1 MNKIFLYKGGGILP
15 LWQVIMLFLL
25 TGIMDIYPQDE
36 IKLTNA
42 VQLYGFTP
50 TAPTNGLRN
59 VQVSLGQAV
68 VGNTFGSDRSIS
80 MGYWSFYLLPPNK
93 AELTVSQGEFPN
105 RIEVSW
111 EFDILSPPADNDYF
125 KVYRDGSLLATLP
138 ATQNYY
144 IDYNVYPGTFYRYTV
159 TGVNEFNESPPSE
172 AIGFVN
178 PNGIITGA
186 ISTQFGR
193 PVHDVEV
200 TVTPTL
206 GKAMQ
211 FDGINDYIDAGN
223 GLNIANKPFTIEF
236 WLKRSANDSG
246 MIFSQNVSDSALS
259 SRQLFIG
266 FNKPGNLLGVYG
278 GVPAVTAVTE
288 DFQWHHY
295 AWVQDYQKDSG
306 YIYRDAVQLLRY
318 KLNGVKYNGTGRIV
332 IGRSGINSTKYFK
345 MQLDEMRVW
354 EKALSQSEI
363 KRNMRRTVNTNSP
376 GLASYWKFDEGLGNL
391 VFDLSPAFNNGNVL
405 GGAVFTD
412 DRGPVKTSAF
422 SDTLGNYSIEGINYG
437 SATNFSVTP
446 VREGRL
452 FNPPARIVTLSTSN
466 TAANNIDFTD
476 ISAVPVSGIITHQGT
491 SCFADSIEIYINGAP
506 GNPRIFT
513 NDQGKFIAEFEPGT
527 TQTLTP
533 VREGYTFNPAFITVR
548 NIVDPIANANFVQT
562 RTYSISGLVAGGDC
576 DLPIGPSVIKL
587 TSLSG
592 ACITREITTNSSG
605 SFTISNLPPL
615 RYRVEIDPAQPG
627 ITFNDDIIDL
637 RDTSQIRNYRYYA
650 PLQAEIVGLE
660 PTEGC
665 STIVLDQFTKIPV
678 RYRVYESYTY
688 NGVTNICEVDTA
700 VITIDDAIS
709 DKEGILR
716 ELTAI
721 DGAALDTLISGYPNI
736 IAPYTKRLQISAE
749 HRDGRTAGDTL
760 FAVVTGFK
768 PRTNAFTT
776 TSPAVPLLILRD
788 PPGDASYSYFSN
800 STSLSNSLNMYYQ
813 STSGTDLDSRLSLAP
828 DFSFDV
834 GFMYSVSTEIDL
846 TLDITSSMSYTQT
859 GTSATELST
868 TITTTENFST
878 ADDDAITGDGG
889 DVFIGG
895 AMNLI
900 YGVTDVLKYNGSCGF
915 SRETS
920 LVVSPN
926 GFATTFIYTADYIEN
941 FVIPSL
947 ESINDTAGVRDW
959 QRILDYNDSLKA
971 DAEYSRNISFS
982 SGATAE
988 YIESTEQTNSRIFEF
1003 DMTVDASVGLEVGAT
1018 INGIGGVGGF
1028 TFRTGFGAGRSSSS
1042 TVTTINEVGFS
1053 LRDDDVGDAFSVN
1066 VYKDRVYGTP
1076 VFSTV
1081 SGQSSCPWE
1090 EGTVARDSMG
1100 LLTDNSIAVNVHP
1113 DSFAVFNLSLQNLGQ
1128 LNESREFQ
1136 LRVLNETN
1144 ESGAVI
1150 AVNGIVLQGGLNF
1163 TVQPM
1168 SQVNAVLTV
1177 KRGPQAYI
1185 YENIGI
1191 VLTSP
1196 CEWDANAGQDLSIAD
1211 TLFISVRFLEP
1222 CSEIAIDEPEPNWL
1236 INRENAD
1243 DFTVKLWK
1251 YNRGNPSLQEV
1262 VLRYRQVPELAPS
1275 SGRKNLLNE
1284 EGEMKSERIFKSSP
1298 LASMRYQKVIDY
1310 SSTDR
1315 YSILR
1320 NNPDY
1325 ASLFASPQNSTE
1337 SWTVIATIPRDSLPL
1352 LQDYVIVPFDTEGLS
1367 DGSYELQALA
1377 VCAGNTLSGTSALVQ
1392 GIIDKTSPAVLGQPK
1407 PVNGVLGAND
1417 EISVTFTEQISCES
1431 VNAVDNLMLINTQTG
1446 QMVDF
1451 NYSCNGQTIV
1461 ITPNVQNRFIENR
1474 VLKAVVKR
1482 VRDMNGN
1489 ILRVP
1494 FGTEYRDSVAWEFLV
1509 DRNPVR
1515 WSGGEVEVVKFADE
1529 IADIQRQLLNEGGT
1543 AYPYTITNFPNWM
1556 SLTPVTGT
1564 VQTQGAVTVNFRFGN
1579 MIAPGTYEDTVY
1591 ASTLN
1596 GDEPM
1601 IVKLRVLCRPPQ
1613 WSVNPAMYEYSMNI
1627 TARLY
1632 VDTTLSNDIYDR
1644 VAVYAGT
1651 QLRGA
1656 AAVTR
1661 LNNTSEYRVFLTIYS
1676 NQTQGEALTFRV
1688 WDASSCT
1695 EYGQILESFTFKSD
1709 TLLGNIANPVRLTA
1723 TSQIIQ
1729 QYPLSAGWNWVSFNT
1744 VSASMRLNDLLG
1756 GVSHANGD
1764 NFKTQSAFS
1773 QYSGSLQNW
1782 FGTLDTLDLETYYLW
1797 KRTTPAQF
1805 LKTGY
1810 AVRPDQRPIMIDSGW
1825 NWIGYIPQFSLPV
1838 NEALRTLNPKDGDV
1852 IKSQFQFA
1860 IYDQNFGWFGDL
1872 QFMIPQIGYLLRLD
1886 SRDTLLYPQDPPVGT
1901 QPAAPVPQYVR
1912 QVPASPDWIVDAS
1925 RYETSMNIIAA
1936 PDAAWG
1942 DTASVYPVAGLFSGN
1957 ECRGFARTSGFGQ
1970 DKKPIYLITVYGSAG
1985 SSDTLELRLLDEA
1998 TGAVRIANLSIIY
2011 TANSVAGSLQNP
2023 LIIHSPL
2030 SSAEDMTGL
2039 PAEYIL
2045 EQNYPNP
2052 FNPST
2057 NIRFGLP
2064 EAGDVE
2070 VSIYNIMGEKV
2081 RGLVKEYKQA
2091 GYYTVSWN
2099 ARNENGEMLPTGI
2112 YFTVMKS
2119 GSFTQTRK
2127 IVFLK

>member
-1 MNKIFLYKGGGILP
+1 MKNIYLFKGGGFLSLWTAIL
-15 LWQVIMLFLL
+15 LL
-25 TGIMDIYPQDE
+25 LIAGAEETRPQNQ

-42 VQLYGFTP
+42 VQLYGFTA

-59 VQVSLGQAV
+59 VQPSLGQAV
-68 VGNTFGSDRSIS
+68 VGNTFGSDRSIAL
-80 MGYWSFYLLPPNK
+80 GYWSFYLLPPNK
-93 AELTVSQGEFPN
+93 AELMVSQGEFPN
-105 RIEVSW
+105 RIEMSW

-193 PVHDVEV
+193 PVNDVEV
-200 TVTPTL
+200 TVTPTF
-206 GKAMQ
+206 GKAML
-211 FDGINDYIDAGN
+211 FDGVNDYIEAGN
-223 GLNIANKPFTIEF
+223 ALNIAGKPFTIEF
-236 WLKRSANDSG
+236 WLKRTANDSG

-266 FNKPGNLLGVYG
+266 FNKPGNLLGVFG
-278 GVPAVTAVTE
+278 GVPAVTAVAE

-318 KLNGVKYNGTGRIV
+318 KLNGIKYNGTGQIV
-332 IGRSGINSTKYFK
+332 IGRSGINSTKYFG
-345 MQLDEMRVW
+345 MRLDELRVW
-354 EKALSQSEI
+354 EKALELPEI

-376 GLASYWKFDEGLGNL
+376 GLASYWKFDEGLGSM
-391 VFDLSPAFNNGNVL
+391 VFDLSPAYNNGYIL
-405 GGAVFTD
+405 GGAQFID

-446 VREGRL
+446 VREGRQ

-476 ISAVPVSGIITHQGT
+476 ISAVPVSGTISHQGT
-491 SCFADSIEIYINGAP
+491 SCFADSIEIYINGSP

-513 NDQGKFIAEFEPGT
+513 NEQGKFIAEFEPGT

-533 VREGYTFNPAFITVR
+533 VREGYIFNPAFVTLR

-592 ACITREITTNSSG
+592 ACISREIATNSSG
-605 SFTISNLPPL
+605 SFTITNLPPL
-615 RYRVEIDPAQPG
+615 RYRIEIDPVQPG
-627 ITFNDDIIDL
+627 ISFNDDIIDL
-637 RDTSQIRNYRYYA
+637 RDTSQFRNYRYYA
-650 PLQAEIVGLE
+650 PLQAEIAGLE
-660 PTEGC
+660 PAQGC
-665 STIVLDQFTKIPV
+665 STIVIEQFTRIPV
-678 RYRVYESYTY
+678 QYRVYESYTY

-700 VITIDDAIS
+700 LITIDDVIS
-709 DKEGILR
+709 DKEGNLR

-721 DGAALDTLISGYPNI
+721 NGIALDTLISGFPNI
-736 IAPYTKRLQISAE
+736 IAPYTKRLQITAG

-878 ADDDAITGDGG
+878 ADDDAITGEGG

-915 SRETS
+915 STETS

-926 GFATTFIYTADYIEN
+926 GFATTFIYTADYIKN

-947 ESINDTAGVRDW
+947 AAINDTVGVRDW

-1003 DMTVDASVGLEVGAT
+1003 DLTVDESVGLEVGAT
-1018 INGIGGVGGF
+1018 INGVGGVGGF
-1028 TFRTGFGAGRSSSS
+1028 TFRTGFGAGKASSS
-1042 TVTTINEVGFS
+1042 TVTTVNEVGFS
-1053 LRDDDVGDAFSVN
+1053 LRDDDAGDAFSVN
-1066 VYKDRVYGTP
+1066 IYKDRVYGTP

-1090 EGTVARDSMG
+1090 AGTVARDSMG

-1113 DSFAVFNLSLQNLGQ
+1113 DSFAVFNLALQNLGQ
-1128 LNESREFQ
+1128 MNESREFQ

-1144 ESGAVI
+1144 QSGAEI
-1150 AVNGIVLQGGLNF
+1150 SVNGIVLQGGLNF

-1185 YENIGI
+1185 YDNIGI

-1196 CEWDANAGQDLSIAD
+1196 CEWDANAGQELSIAD
-1211 TLFISVRFLEP
+1211 TLFVSVRFLEP
-1222 CSEIAIDEPEPNWL
+1222 CSEIAIDEPGQNWL
-1236 INRENAD
+1236 INQENKN
-1243 DFTVKLWK
+1243 DFAVKLWR

-1262 VLRYRQVPELAPS
+1262 VLRYRPLPQFAPS
-1275 SGRKNLLNE
+1275 SGKPNHRNE
-1284 EGEMKSERIFKSSP
+1284 EEKSAADRLFRSSP
-1298 LASMRYQKVIDY
+1298 LATMRYREVIDY
-1310 SSTDR
+1310 SSADR
-1315 YSILR
+1315 YSELR
-1320 NNPDY
+1320 NNS
-1325 ASLFASPQNSTE
+1325 AFSSLFDAPENFTE
-1337 SWTVIATIPRDSLPL
+1337 NWTVMAVIPKDSLPV
-1352 LQDYVIVPFDTEGLS
+1352 LQDFVVIPFNPEGLS
-1367 DGSYELQALA
+1367 DGTYELQAVA
-1377 VCAGNTLSGTSALVQ
+1377 VCSGNAISGTSALVR
-1392 GIIDKTSPAVLGQPK
+1392 GFIDISSPMVLGQPK
-1407 PVNGVLGAND
+1407 PMNGVLGASD
-1417 EISVTFTEQISCES
+1417 EISVTFTEQISCEGI
-1431 VNAVDNLMLINTQTG
+1431 NAADNLMLINTQTG
-1446 QMVDF
+1446 QPVDF
-1451 NYSCNGQTIV
+1451 NFTCNGQTIV
-1461 ITPNVQNRFIENR
+1461 LTPNVQNRFIENKT
-1474 VLKAVVKR
+1474 LKAVVKR
-1482 VRDMNGN
+1482 VRDLNGN
-1489 ILRVP
+1489 VMRVA
-1494 FGTEYRDSVAWEFLV
+1494 FGTAYRDSVAWEFTV

-1515 WSGGEVEVVKFADE
+1515 WTGGDIDVVKYVDE
-1529 IADIQRQLLNEGGT
+1529 VSDVQRQLVNEGGT
-1543 AYPYTITNFPNWM
+1543 SYPYTLTDFPNWM
-1556 SLTPVTGT
+1556 TLNPVTAT
-1564 VQTQGAVTVNFRFGN
+1564 VQTQGAVTINFRFGN
-1579 MIAPGTYEDTVY
+1579 MIAPGIYNDTVY
-1591 ASTLN
+1591 ANTLN
-1596 GDEPM
+1596 GDEAL
-1601 IVKLRVLCRPPQ
+1601 IIKLRVLCRPPQ
-1613 WSVNPAMYEYSMNI
+1613 WSVTPALYQYSMNI

-1632 VDTTLSNDIYDR
+1632 IDTTQSNDIYDR
-1644 VAVYAGT
+1644 IAVYSGT
-1651 QLRGA
+1651 ELRGA
-1656 AAVTR
+1656 ASVTR
-1661 LNNTSEYRVFLTIYS
+1661 LNNTNEYRMFITVYS
-1676 NQTQGEALTFRV
+1676 NQESGEVLSFRV

-1695 EYGQILESFTFKSD
+1695 EYGQILEQFTFASNNVV
-1709 TLLGNIANPVRLTA
+1709 GSIANPVRITA

-1729 QYPLSAGWNWVSFNT
+1729 QYPVAAGWNWVSFNT
-1744 VSASMRLNDLLG
+1744 KSPDMSLNSVLSG
-1756 GVSHANGD
+1756 IPHANGD
-1764 NFKTQSAFS
+1764 NFKTQSPFA
-1773 QYSGSLQNW
+1773 QYASSLQQW
-1782 FGTLDTLDLETYYLW
+1782 VGTLDTVRIETHYLW
-1797 KRTTPAQF
+1797 RRLAPA
-1805 LKTGY
+1805 LLTRTGY
-1810 AVRPDQRPIMIDSGW
+1810 AVRPDQTPIRIDSGW
-1825 NWIGYIPQFSLPV
+1825 NWIGYIPQFTLPV
-1838 NEALRTLNPKDGDV
+1838 NEALRTLSPQDGDI

-1860 IYDQNFGWFGDL
+1860 IYDPNFGWFGDL
-1872 QFMIPQIGYLLRLD
+1872 QFMIPQIGYLIRL
-1886 SRDTLLYPQDPPVGT
+1886 SGRDTLIFPQDPPLGT
-1901 QPAAPVPQYVR
+1901 QPRYTALEFVKQIPSAPEWV
-1912 QVPASPDWIVDAS
+1912 VDAAK
-1925 RYETSMNIIAA
+1925 YENSMNLIAA
-1936 PDAAWG
+1936 LDAAWG
-1942 DTASVYPVAGLFSGN
+1942 DTATVYPVAGVFAGN
-1957 ECRGFARTSGFGQ
+1957 ECRGFARPLGLGQ
-1970 DKKPIYLITVYGSAG
+1970 SKKPVYMITVYGSAA
-1985 SSDTLELRLLDEA
+1985 SADSLELRLLDEN
-1998 TGAVRIANLSIIY
+1998 TGAVRRVNVNFEFAAN
-2011 TANSVAGSLQNP
+2011 TVVGSLGEP
-2023 LIIHSPL
+2023 VVIHSPVL
-2030 SSAEDMTGL
+2030 SADDMSGL

-2057 NIRFGLP
+2057 AIRFGLP
-2064 EAGDVE
+2064 EAGEVE
-2070 VSIYNIMGEKV
+2070 LSIYNIMGEKV
-2081 RGLVKEYKQA
+2081 ITLVKEYRQA
-2091 GYYTVSWN
+2091 GYYTVIWEAKSQS
-2099 ARNENGEMLPTGI
+2099 GETLPSGI
-2112 YFTVMKS
+2112 YFSVMKA
-2119 GSFTQTRK
+2119 GSFSQTKK
-2127 IVFLK
+2127 IIFLK

>member
-1 MNKIFLYKGGGILP
+1 M
-15 LWQVIMLFLL
+15 VLL
-25 TGIMDIYPQDE
+25 TIGARDIYPQDQ

-42 VQLYGFTP
+42 VQLYGFTA
-50 TAPTNGLRN
+50 TAPTNGIRN
-59 VQVSLGQAV
+59 VQASLGQSV

-93 AELTVSQGEFPN
+93 AGLMVSQGEFPN

-138 ATQNYY
+138 ASQNYY
-144 IDYNVYPGTFYRYTV
+144 VDYNVYPGTFYRYTV
-159 TGVNEFNESPPSE
+159 TGINEFNESPPSE

-211 FDGINDYIDAGN
+211 FDGLNDYIEAGN
-223 GLNIANKPFTIEF
+223 ALNIANKPFTIEF
-236 WLKRSANDSG
+236 WLKRTANDSG

-278 GVPAVTAVTE
+278 GIPAVTAITE

-332 IGRSGINSTKYFK
+332 IGRSGINSTKYFM

-354 EKALSQSEI
+354 EKALTQNEI

-405 GGAVFTD
+405 GGALFTD

-446 VREGRL
+446 LREGRL

-476 ISAVPVSGIITHQGT
+476 ISAVPVSGTITHQGT
-491 SCFADSIEIYINGAP
+491 SCFADSIEIYINGVP

-513 NDQGKFIAEFEPGT
+513 NTQGKFIAEFEPGT
-527 TQTLTP
+527 TQKLTP
-533 VREGYTFNPAFITVR
+533 VREGYTFNPAFITLQ

-562 RTYSISGLVAGGDC
+562 KTYTFSGLVAGGDC

-592 ACITREITTNSSG
+592 ACINREITSNSNG

-615 RYRVEIDPAQPG
+615 RYRVEVNPNQPG
-627 ITFNDDIIDL
+627 INFDDDIIDL
-637 RDTSQIRNYRYYA
+637 RDTSQFRNYRYYA
-650 PLQAEIVGLE
+650 PLQTEIVGLE
-660 PTEGC
+660 PENGC
-665 STIVLDQFTKIPV
+665 STIVLEQFTKIPV
-678 RYRVYESYTY
+678 QYRVFESYTY
-688 NGVTNICEVDTA
+688 NGVTNICEADTA
-700 VITIDDAIS
+700 LITIDDAIS
-709 DKEGILR
+709 DREGNLR

-721 DGAALDTLISGYPNI
+721 DGIAIDTLISGYPNI
-736 IAPYTKRLQISAE
+736 ISPYTKRLQISAA
-749 HRDGRTAGDTL
+749 HRDGRAAGDTL

-800 STSLSNSLNMYYQ
+800 STSISNSLNMYYQ

-834 GFMYSVSTEIDL
+834 GFLYSVSTEIDL

-915 SRETS
+915 TQETS

-947 ESINDTAGVRDW
+947 EAINDTTGVRDW

-1003 DMTVDASVGLEVGAT
+1003 DMTVDESVGLEVGAT
-1018 INGIGGVGGF
+1018 INGLGGVGGF
-1028 TFRTGFGAGRSSSS
+1028 TFRTGFGVGQASSS
-1042 TVTTINEVGFS
+1042 TVTTVNEVGFS

-1066 VYKDRVYGTP
+1066 IYKDRVYGTP

-1090 EGTVARDSMG
+1090 SGTVARDSMG

-1128 LNESREFQ
+1128 LQESREFQ

-1144 ESGAVI
+1144 QSGAEI
-1150 AVNGIVLQGGLNF
+1150 AVNGIVIQGGLNF

-1185 YENIGI
+1185 YEDLGI

-1196 CEWDANAGQDLSIAD
+1196 CEWDANAGQELSIAD
-1211 TLFISVRFLEP
+1211 TLFISVQFLEP
-1222 CSEIAIDEPEPNWL
+1222 CSEIAIDEPAQNWL
-1236 INRENAD
+1236 INEQNQN
-1243 DFTVKLWK
+1243 DFNVKLWR
-1251 YNRGNPSLQEV
+1251 YDRNNPSLQEV
-1262 VLRYRQVPELAPS
+1262 VLRYRQVPQLNPS
-1275 SGRKNLLNE
+1275 SGKTEQKIDGE
-1284 EGEMKSERIFKSSP
+1284 EKSSGYNFKNSP
-1298 LASMRYQKVIDY
+1298 LSSMRYREIIDY
-1310 SSTDR
+1310 SREDR
-1315 YSILR
+1315 YSMLR
-1320 NNPDY
+1320 NKPEY
-1325 ASLFASPQNSTE
+1325 AALFRIEQNLIE
-1337 SWTVIATIPRDSLPL
+1337 NWTVIKVIPRDSLPL
-1352 LQDYVIVPFDTEGLS
+1352 MQDFVIVPFNSDGLS
-1367 DGSYELQALA
+1367 DGMYELQALA
-1377 VCAGNTLSGTSALVQ
+1377 VCAGNALSGSSSLIQ
-1392 GIIDKTSPAVLGQPK
+1392 GYIDRTSPAVLGQPK
-1407 PVNGVLGAND
+1407 PMNGVLGATD

-1431 VNAVDNLMLINTQTG
+1431 ITAVDNIMLINAQTS
-1446 QMVDF
+1446 QPVDF
-1451 NYSCNGQTIV
+1451 NFSCNGQTII
-1461 ITPNVQNRFIENR
+1461 ITPNVQNHFIENKMLR
-1474 VLKAVVKR
+1474 AIVKGI
-1482 VRDMNGN
+1482 RDLNGN
-1489 ILRVP
+1489 VMRVP
-1494 FGTEYRDSVAWEFLV
+1494 FGTQYRDSIAWEFTV

-1515 WSGGEVEVVKFADE
+1515 WTGGDIEVVKFYDE
-1529 IADIQRQLLNEGGT
+1529 TADIQRQLINEGGT
-1543 AYPYTITNFPNWM
+1543 SYPYTLTDFPNWM

-1564 VQTQGAVTVNFRFGN
+1564 VQTQGAITVNFRFGN
-1579 MIAPGTYEDTVY
+1579 MIAPGIYTDTIY
-1591 ASTLN
+1591 ANTLN
-1596 GDEPM
+1596 GNEPL

-1613 WSVNPAMYEYSMNI
+1613 WSVNPALYQYSMNI

-1632 VDTTLSNDIYDR
+1632 VDTTQSSDVYDR
-1644 VAVYAGT
+1644 ISVYAGT
-1651 QLRGA
+1651 DLRGA
-1656 AAVTR
+1656 ASVTR
-1661 LNNTSEYRVFLTIYS
+1661 LNNTNEYRVFLTVYS
-1676 NQTQGEALTFRV
+1676 NQESGEQLSFRV

-1695 EYGQILESFTFKSD
+1695 EYGQILEQFSFASNNVI
-1709 TLLGNIANPVRLTA
+1709 GNIANPVLITA

-1729 QYPLSAGWNWVSFNT
+1729 QYPVAAGWNWVSFNT
-1744 VSASMRLNDLLG
+1744 TSADMSINTILG
-1756 GVSHANGD
+1756 GVQHVNGD
-1764 NFKTQSAFS
+1764 NFKS
-1773 QYSGSLQNW
+1773 QGPFAQYASSLQQW
-1782 FGTLDTLDLETYYLW
+1782 VGTLDTIKIETHYLW
-1797 KRTTPAQF
+1797 RRLAPAV
-1805 LKTGY
+1805 LTRTGY
-1810 AVRPDQRPIMIDSGW
+1810 AVRPDQTPIRIDSGW
-1825 NWIGYIPQFSLPV
+1825 NWIGYIPQFTMPV
-1838 NEALRTLNPKDGDV
+1838 NEALRTLNPVDGDI

-1872 QFMIPQIGYLLRLD
+1872 QFMIPQIGYLLKL
-1886 SRDTLLYPQDPPVGT
+1886 SGKDTLIYPQDAPAGSQPQIQPPV
-1901 QPAAPVPQYVR
+1901 YLR
-1912 QVPASPDWIVDAS
+1912 QIPTAPDWVVDAGK
-1925 RYETSMNIIAA
+1925 YESSMNLIAA
-1936 PDAAWG
+1936 LAEEWS
-1942 DTASVYPVAGLFSGN
+1942 DTAMTLPVAGVFVGD
-1957 ECRGFARTSGFGQ
+1957 ECRGFARPLSLGQ
-1970 DKKPIYLITVYGSAG
+1970 HKKPIYLITVYGKPDG
-1985 SSDTLELRLLDEA
+1985 QDTLEIRLLEEA
-1998 TGAVRIANLSIIY
+1998 TGMVRRVATVLQFSANTVS
-2011 TANSVAGSLQNP
+2011 GSLHEPILLQSA
-2023 LIIHSPL
+2023 LT
-2030 SSAEDMTGL
+2030 SSGEMSGL
-2039 PAEYIL
+2039 PGEYIL

-2064 EAGDVE
+2064 ESGDVE
-2070 VSIYNIMGEKV
+2070 LNIFNIMGEKV
-2081 RGLVKEYKQA
+2081 AVLVKDYRQA
-2091 GYYTVSWN
+2091 GYYTISWD
-2099 ARNENGEMLPTGI
+2099 ARNQNGEILPTGI
-2112 YFTVMKS
+2112 YFSVMKS
-2119 GSFTQTRK
+2119 GTFSQTRK
-2127 IVFLK
+2127 IIFLK